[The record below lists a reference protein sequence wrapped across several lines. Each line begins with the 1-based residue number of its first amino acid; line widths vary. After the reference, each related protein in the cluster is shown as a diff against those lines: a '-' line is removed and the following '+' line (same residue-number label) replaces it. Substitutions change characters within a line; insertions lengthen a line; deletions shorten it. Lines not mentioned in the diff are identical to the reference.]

1 MSSQGDPGSRSAVTA
16 SIERVLRAERAT
28 EEAVEGC
35 RQEAERLRQAARDQA
50 RRIGH
55 RTDRRISALHAR
67 CTRRIEAEIEAMRRA
82 AAAEERR
89 GALHD
94 RGRARLDLAA
104 ARRAAWLAG
113 GEHDRPG

>member
-28 EEAVEGC
+28 EEAVEG
-35 RQEAERLRQAARDQA
+35 
-50 RRIGH
+50 
-55 RTDRRISALHAR
+55 DRRISALHAR

-104 ARRAAWLAG
+104 ARLAAWLAG
-113 GEHDRPG
+113 GEHDRQG